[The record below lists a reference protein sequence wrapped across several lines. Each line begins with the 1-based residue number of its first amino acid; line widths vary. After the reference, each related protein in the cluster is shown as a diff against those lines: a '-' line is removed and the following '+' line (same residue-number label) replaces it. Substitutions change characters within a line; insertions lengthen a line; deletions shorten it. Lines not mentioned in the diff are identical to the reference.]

1 MAFHVYSFKDIFKNR
16 GKRAPPYKVPDSRN
30 PIGRTPNAY
39 TFIRNLIGRT
49 PNAYTFIRN
58 LIGRTP
64 IACIFIRNLIGRTPN
79 ACTFIRNP
87 KRNSTDTPDF
97 RNLIFGTLYI

>member
-49 PNAYTFIRN
+49 PNACT
-58 LIGRTP
+58 
-64 IACIFIRNLIGRTPN
+64 FIRNLIGRTPN
-79 ACTFIRNP
+79 ACIFIRNP